1 MALSPKR
8 IGIYAAALLASCTLT
23 APHADDAQK
32 AAPEAPGHRVLRVG
46 PREELKAPS
55 AAARIARD
63 GDTVEIEAGTY
74 PGDAAVW
81 RAHRLTIRGVGGLA
95 HVRADGA
102 QAEGKGLWILKG
114 NDTTLIGIEL
124 SGVKVPD
131 NNGAGIR
138 LEGKGLTVRDCYV
151 HDNENGILT
160 SPNPESDIV
169 IESSEFAH
177 NGAGD
182 GLTHN
187 LYIGKIRSFTLRF
200 SYVHHAVSGH
210 DVKSRAMRNTIA
222 YNRIMDE
229 DDGKSSYSVEFPNGG
244 LAFVIGNL
252 IEQGPQGENF
262 TIVSYG
268 TEGLQHPRNE
278 LYFVNNTVVNDR
290 PGQGRFIFVKAAD
303 SAVIVNNLFSGPGD
317 VLTGPGE
324 LRNNVTGRRSDF
336 VDPSHFDYRLKARS
350 AAVGRGVEPGS
361 AHGVALRPSEEY
373 VHKAQHRP
381 RSTSGKLDVG
391 ALEYRPGERP

>member
-1 MALSPKR
+1 MKVCMYAL
-8 IGIYAAALLASCTLT
+8 AFLVSCAPM

-32 AAPEAPGHRVLRVG
+32 AASEAARPRVLRVG
-46 PREELKAPS
+46 PREELKVPS
-55 AAARIARD
+55 AAAKVAHD
-63 GDTVEIEAGTY
+63 GDIIEIDAGTY
-74 PGDAAVW
+74 SGDTAVW
-81 RAHRLTIRGVGGLA
+81 RQSHLTIRATGGRA

-102 QAEGKGLWILKG
+102 QAEGKGLWIVKG
-114 NDTTLIGIEL
+114 NDTTIVGMEL

-138 LEGKGLTVRDCYV
+138 LEGRGLTLRDCYV

-169 IESSEFAH
+169 IERSEFAH

-200 SYVHHAVSGH
+200 SYIHNAVSGH
-210 DVKSRAMRNTIA
+210 DVKSRAMKNYIA

-229 DDGKSSYSVEFPNGG
+229 KDGTSSYSIEFPNGG

-252 IEQGPQGENF
+252 VEQGPKSENF
-262 TIVSYG
+262 MIVSYG
-268 TEGLQHPRNE
+268 TEGVQHPQNV

-290 PGQGRFIFVKAAD
+290 PGNGRFVFVKTAD
-303 SAVIVNNLFSGPGD
+303 SALIVNNLFSGPGD

-324 LRNNVTGRRSDF
+324 LRNNLTARRSDF
-336 VDPSHFDYRLKARS
+336 VDPSRYDYRLKRR
-350 AAVGRGVEPGS
+350 AAAIGRGVDPGS
-361 AHGVALRPSEEY
+361 AHGVALRPTEEY
-373 VHKAQHRP
+373 VHTAQGRP
-381 RSTSGKLDVG
+381 RGDSGALDVG
-391 ALEYRPGERP
+391 ALSYRPDERP